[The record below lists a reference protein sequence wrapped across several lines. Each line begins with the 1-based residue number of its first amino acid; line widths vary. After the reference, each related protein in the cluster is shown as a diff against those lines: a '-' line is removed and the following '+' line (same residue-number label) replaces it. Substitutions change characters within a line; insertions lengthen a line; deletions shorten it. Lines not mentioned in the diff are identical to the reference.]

1 MSKEK
6 RIFKCTACGA
16 EFPRWAGKC
25 EKCGEWNT
33 ISEEAII
40 KSTNNNIN
48 KHISKTGIR
57 LKDVSCNENIR
68 INTGIIE
75 FDRVVGG
82 GLVND
87 SLTILSAP
95 PGIGKSTL
103 CIMIANEMIKQGY
116 NVLYASGEES
126 ASQIKNRAVRLQLD
140 SIDDLVVADTT
151 NLDFVINEIENYNI
165 DFIVLDSIQTF
176 YLNNFLPSRA
186 GNPTQVIECAN
197 ALREICKR
205 ADRPRSA
212 IIIGQMTKE
221 DELAGTRGLEHL
233 VDTYIK
239 IEGDSDD
246 TIRSLHVIKN
256 RFGSTGEVG
265 YFNMTEKG
273 LISIDNPSEF
283 FMTERDAE
291 DEVVGSSLT
300 TLKDGN
306 RILVCEIESLVSKSF
321 TSFPTRISESM
332 KRDKLNILT
341 SILEQRGGIVL
352 TDQNV
357 AVKTF
362 GGVKLDD
369 PGCNLAI
376 IMSIASSRLNQ
387 PIPNG
392 TVFCGDV
399 GLTGEIK
406 KIPSLEIRI
415 KELERMGYKNIYIS
429 ANETK
434 DFKTN
439 SINVI
444 RCKTLS
450 DVIKNVFAN
459 I

>member
-1 MSKEK
+1 
-6 RIFKCTACGA
+6 
-16 EFPRWAGKC
+16 
-25 EKCGEWNT
+25 
-33 ISEEAII
+33 
-40 KSTNNNIN
+40 
-48 KHISKTGIR
+48 
-57 LKDVSCNENIR
+57 
-68 INTGIIE
+68 
-75 FDRVVGG
+75 
-82 GLVND
+82 
-87 SLTILSAP
+87 
-95 PGIGKSTL
+95 
-103 CIMIANEMIKQGY
+103 
-116 NVLYASGEES
+116 
-126 ASQIKNRAVRLQLD
+126 
-140 SIDDLVVADTT
+140 
-151 NLDFVINEIENYNI
+151 
-165 DFIVLDSIQTF
+165 
-176 YLNNFLPSRA
+176 
-186 GNPTQVIECAN
+186 
-197 ALREICKR
+197 
-205 ADRPRSA
+205 
-212 IIIGQMTKE
+212 
-221 DELAGTRGLEHL
+221 
-233 VDTYIK
+233 
-239 IEGDSDD
+239 
-246 TIRSLHVIKN
+246 
-256 RFGSTGEVG
+256 
-265 YFNMTEKG
+265 
-273 LISIDNPSEF
+273 
-283 FMTERDAE
+283 
-291 DEVVGSSLT
+291 
-300 TLKDGN
+300 
-306 RILVCEIESLVSKSF
+306 
-321 TSFPTRISESM
+321 M